1 METQSPDFSCTYSLQ
16 GRIYMGANKPTN
28 NNTLEAS
35 EGLVYEERS
44 SVNSGLSEIVKGD
57 IRSLNLSCL
66 IFKVKRL

>member
-1 METQSPDFSCTYSLQ
+1 
-16 GRIYMGANKPTN
+16 MGANKPTN

-35 EGLVYEERS
+35 EGLIYEERS